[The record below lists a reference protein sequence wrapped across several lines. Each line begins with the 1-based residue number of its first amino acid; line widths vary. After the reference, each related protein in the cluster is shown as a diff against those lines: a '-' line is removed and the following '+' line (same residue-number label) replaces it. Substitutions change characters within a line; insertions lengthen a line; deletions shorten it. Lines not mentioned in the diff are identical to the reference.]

1 MYSIKTPGGAGPE
14 KVYHLGGHREKYAF
28 LKDAYDNM
36 SNFRD
41 LKSLL
46 LS

>member
-1 MYSIKTPGGAGPE
+1 MYSIKTPCGAGPE
-14 KVYHLGGHREKYAF
+14 KVYHLGGHRAQYAF
-28 LKDAYDNM
+28 LKGAFNKM

>member
-14 KVYHLGGHREKYAF
+14 KVFLLGGHREKYAF
-28 LKDAYDNM
+28 LEGSFDNM
-36 SNFRD
+36 SNFQD

-46 LS
+46 FS